1 MSIPNWPSIKAPDY
15 NRYRES
21 LIKPARRTEFE
32 GNTIST
38 RPRAGKVRQ
47 RFTVGWSKL
56 SDADKETLFTFFSN
70 YQGLAFNFTP
80 PGEST
85 SVLCVFASD
94 EITATAMS
102 CDATGRARWA
112 LSVDLYE
119 CEDSTILANAAEEI
133 EE

>member
-15 NRYRES
+15 SKYGEGI
-21 LIKPARRTEFE
+21 IKPARRTEFE

-38 RPRAGKVRQ
+38 RPKPGKGRKK
-47 RFTVGWSKL
+47 FKVGWSKL
-56 SDADKETLFTFFSN
+56 SDADKETLFTFFES
-70 YQGLAFNFTP
+70 YQGYSFNFTP

-85 SVLCVFASD
+85 PVLCMFASD
-94 EITATAMS
+94 EIFSSAAGP
-102 CDATGRARWA
+102 DAVGRARWA

>member
-70 YQGLAFNFTP
+70 YQGLH
-80 PGEST
+80 ST
-85 SVLCVFASD
+85 SRHRVNQPLSCASLLPMRSRPQQCHAMLQAGQDGLCRL
-94 EITATAMS
+94 TCT
-102 CDATGRARWA
+102 
-112 LSVDLYE
+112 
-119 CEDSTILANAAEEI
+119 NAKI
-133 EE
+133 QQSLQMPQRK

>member
-1 MSIPNWPSIKAPDY
+1 MAIPNFPAVKAPDY
-15 NRYRES
+15 RRYREG
-21 LIKPARRTEFE
+21 LIKRARRTEFE

-38 RPRAGKVRQ
+38 RPRAGKTRKQ
-47 RFTVGWSKL
+47 FSVGWSKL
-56 SDADKETLFTFFSN
+56 SDADKELIFTFFET
-70 YQGLAFNFTP
+70 YQGYAFNFTP

-85 SVLCVFASD
+85 AVLCVFASD